1 MTFTKDEH
9 YNVTVTKIMERGAV
23 VTISGS
29 DRTAFIHISQIS
41 KSFVQNIAEF
51 LEVGKTYDAICT
63 DPDRPS
69 FSLHHLK
76 LRSLYKVE
84 GDRKSDQRDSGRQHG
99 PMSLDDMIA
108 RANASLA
115 DKQKHSKVPSRQ
127 MHNSRRKRGKVTED
141 YD

>member
-1 MTFTKDEH
+1 MTFNKDEH
-9 YNVTVTKIMERGAV
+9 YNVTVAKILERGAV

-41 KSFVQNIAEF
+41 DSFVQNIADF
-51 LEVGKTYDAICT
+51 IEVGKTYDAICI
-63 DPDRPS
+63 DPERPS
-69 FSLHHLK
+69 FSLQHLK
-76 LRSLYKVE
+76 LRSLYIVE
-84 GDRKSDQRDSGRQHG
+84 RTSRPVKKDGE
-99 PMSLDDMIA
+99 MSLEDMIA

-127 MHNSRRKRGKVTED
+127 MHSSRRRKGKVTES

>member
-9 YNVTVTKIMERGAV
+9 YNVTVTKILERGAV

-84 GDRKSDQRDSGRQHG
+84 GDQRDFCWQHG
-99 PMSLDDMIA
+99 QMSLDDMIA

-115 DKQKHSKVPSRQ
+115 DKQKHAKVPSRQ